1 MILCKG
7 EHLSQSLIVKWLQ
20 NLCNN
25 MGATVRLGWTGLEIS
40 ESFSK
45 SFKMVKN
52 LINSL
57 YINYMSRKISQN
69 KCSVYWIPELQSTC
83 SRGHPF
89 PQIREC

>member
-45 SFKMVKN
+45 SFKMV
-52 LINSL
+52 
-57 YINYMSRKISQN
+57 
-69 KCSVYWIPELQSTC
+69 
-83 SRGHPF
+83 
-89 PQIREC
+89 